1 MKKEITIR
9 ADIELL
15 VNEFYKSVQADEMIG
30 PIFNGIIKDKWPE
43 HLSKMYS
50 FWETILLGNHT
61 YAGAPFLPHARLP
74 LDEVHFERWL
84 HLFRQTIDTYFDGA
98 VAEDAKQRA
107 DKMAVL
113 FLSKI
118 NYLKQNAQHKPLI

>member
-15 VNEFYKSVQADEMIG
+15 VNEFYKSVQADNIIG
-30 PIFNGIIKDKWPE
+30 PIFNAIIGNRWPE

-61 YAGAPFLPHARLP
+61 YNGAPFLPHAKLP
-74 LDEVHFERWL
+74 LDEFHFERWL
-84 HLFRQTIDTYFDGA
+84 QLFRQTVDTYFEGA
-98 VAEDAKQRA
+98 VAEDAKLRA

-118 NYLKQNAQHKPLI
+118 NYLKQNTQHKPLI

>member
-1 MKKEITIR
+1 MKKEIAIR

-15 VNEFYKSVQADEMIG
+15 VNDFYAAVRNDNRIG
-30 PIFNGIIKDKWPE
+30 PVFNAIIEDRWPE

-50 FWETILLGNHT
+50 FWETILLGNHS
-61 YAGAPFLPHARLP
+61 YSGAPFLPHAKLP
-74 LDEVHFERWL
+74 LNETHFERWL
-84 HLFRQTIDTYFDGA
+84 ELFHKTIDTHFEGA

-118 NYLKQNAQHKPLI
+118 NYLKQHTQHRPLM

>member
-15 VNEFYKSVQADEMIG
+15 VNEFYKSVQSDDSIG
-30 PIFNGIIKDKWPE
+30 SIFNSIIGNRWPE

-61 YAGAPFLPHARLP
+61 YNGAPFLPHAKLP
-74 LDEVHFERWL
+74 LNESHFERWL
-84 HLFRQTIDTYFDGA
+84 QLFHQTVDSYFEGV

-107 DKMAVL
+107 DKMAL
-113 FLSKI
+113 MFISKI
-118 NYLKQNAQHKPLI
+118 NYLKQNSQHKPLI